1 MNQAEIAPVHVSMTG
16 DASKDDEM
24 NDRELVSV
32 AVVRLHE
39 SARRLEAL
47 VGHTRSP
54 ALKLWLASLARGI
67 EAHAER
73 ATIINAVAEDDP
85 VDALSSSAGVAKAGT
100 G

>member
-1 MNQAEIAPVHVSMTG
+1 MHASMIG
-16 DASKDDEM
+16 DTRKDDEM
-24 NDRELVSV
+24 NDRDLVSV

-54 ALKLWLASLARGI
+54 GLKIWLASLARGI

-85 VDALSSSAGVAKAGT
+85 VDVLSSRASVAKT
-100 G
+100 GSG